1 VFTGIVEV
9 TGIVRKISQESANR
23 RLTIESPFTQELK
36 IDQSIS
42 HNGVCLTVTNIH
54 DNLYDVIA
62 IEETIAK
69 TNLDKL
75 KEGDEINLERSLK
88 LGDRLDGHLVQGHV
102 DETAVCQKIEERNG
116 SWLMTFEYRSSSPN
130 ILVEKGSVCVN
141 GISLTVVET
150 VKNKFSVAIIPFT
163 FHHTNFHSLKP
174 GDFVNLE
181 FDVIGKYVARLLK
194 ERS

>member
-1 VFTGIVEV
+1 
-9 TGIVRKISQESANR
+9 
-23 RLTIESPFTQELK
+23 
-36 IDQSIS
+36 
-42 HNGVCLTVTNIH
+42 NGVCLTVTNIH

-163 FHHTNFHSLKP
+163 FHHT
-174 GDFVNLE
+174 
-181 FDVIGKYVARLLK
+181 
-194 ERS
+194 